1 MNDQP
6 LRAGAD
12 TFERVAHAL
21 RERWVAQQ
29 AMPTTTPSGIAAPD
43 ARSWDDHSTQ
53 TRNLL
58 LDACGSDH
66 RALVDLL
73 LTVGDTVRSALH
85 DAVLHDSALHDGER
99 ASSARGASAGW
110 DARRAPVVHRLVAT
124 RFLQPD
130 IARWLVDSWAYAIG
144 AREQSPESPAM
155 QFVDARDA
163 VGAQPASHGGAHG
176 PARGHAQATAHS
188 SAQSGAA
195 ASAGMR
201 AATMMATTGPWR
213 RGVPAASTSVSGAA
227 VRTVGRG
234 HMTPAELAR
243 IKRIERV
250 SLATLAGTLV
260 FGFVAHGYA
269 LWSRPLERQ
278 RVVPIATAA
287 APNAA
292 LVSAAAN
299 AQSSTMLASAGR
311 PTRDEATALAVAPRD
326 TSVPPTA
333 APLARAWIGPVAGRY
348 FVTHRKVSVAGGE
361 GCDDVASALAWQQPS
376 IETIEADS
384 GGSAIRLMSR
394 GVRGTLEPDGRFS
407 TGPDSGNTD
416 GVRWTF
422 SMYGRFTA
430 DGFTASSRKT
440 TEAII
445 AWHKSRSCS
454 VVAELTG
461 HRLAR

>member
-1 MNDQP
+1 MSDRP
-6 LRAGAD
+6 IRAGAD
-12 TFERVAHAL
+12 AFERVAHAL

-29 AMPTTTPSGIAAPD
+29 APPTATASGASAPD
-43 ARSWDDHSTQ
+43 ARIWDDHSAQ

-73 LTVGDTVRSALH
+73 LTVGDTVRAALH
-85 DAVLHDSALHDGER
+85 DAALNDGAP
-99 ASSARGASAGW
+99 ASPASGASARW
-110 DARRAPVVHRLVAT
+110 DARRAPMVHRLVAT

-144 AREQSPESPAM
+144 VREQAPESPAM
-155 QFVDARDA
+155 QFVDARDT
-163 VGAQPASHGGAHG
+163 VGARPASHVG
-176 PARGHAQATAHS
+176 ARGHTQTTTHPTAP
-188 SAQSGAA
+188 
-195 ASAGMR
+195 AGMR
-201 AATMMATTGPWR
+201 AATVLATTGPWR
-213 RGVPAASTSVSGAA
+213 RGAPAASTAVSGAA
-227 VRTVGRG
+227 VRGVSRGR
-234 HMTPAELAR
+234 MTAAELAR
-243 IKRIERV
+243 IKRMERI
-250 SLATLAGTLV
+250 SLTVLASVLV

-269 LWSRPLERQ
+269 LWSRPLDRERA
-278 RVVPIATAA
+278 VPMATGSATSPGMVPATVNTTGATTALSVAARDADVPSA
-287 APNAA
+287 AP
-292 LVSAAAN
+292 
-299 AQSSTMLASAGR
+299 
-311 PTRDEATALAVAPRD
+311 
-326 TSVPPTA
+326 
-333 APLARAWIGPVAGRY
+333 PLARAWIGPVTGRY

-361 GCDDVASALAWQQPS
+361 GCEDVASALAWQQPS

-384 GGSAIRLMSR
+384 DGPAIRLMSR
-394 GVRGTLEPDGRFS
+394 GVSGTLEPDGRFS

-422 SMYGRFTA
+422 SMAGRFTA

-461 HRLAR
+461 LRLAR

>member
-1 MNDQP
+1 MSDRP
-6 LRAGAD
+6 LHAGAD
-12 TFERVAHAL
+12 AFERVAHAL

-29 AMPTTTPSGIAAPD
+29 APPTTSASGTAATD
-43 ARSWDDHSTQ
+43 ARQWDDHSAQ

-66 RALVDLL
+66 RALVDLVL
-73 LTVGDTVRSALH
+73 SVGDTVRTALN
-85 DAVLHDSALHDGER
+85 DAALNEAAL
-99 ASSARGASAGW
+99 ASPAEGPRVRW
-110 DARRAPVVHRLVAT
+110 DARRAPMVHRLVAT

-144 AREQSPESPAM
+144 VREQAPESPAM
-155 QFVDARDA
+155 QFVDARD
-163 VGAQPASHGGAHG
+163 VASARPTSQRGAHG
-176 PARGHAQATAHS
+176 HAQTTTHPA
-188 SAQSGAA
+188 AQTGA
-195 ASAGMR
+195 AGMR
-201 AATMMATTGPWR
+201 AATVLATTGPWR
-213 RGVPAASTSVSGAA
+213 RGAQAASTAVPGAA
-227 VRTVGRG
+227 VRAVGSGR
-234 HMTPAELAR
+234 MTAAELAR
-243 IKRIERV
+243 IKRMERI
-250 SLATLAGTLV
+250 SLMALAGVLV

-269 LWSRPLERQ
+269 LWLRPLDRERA
-278 RVVPIATAA
+278 VPVATSSATTPGMVPATVNTTGATTAPSVAA
-287 APNAA
+287 RDADVP
-292 LVSAAAN
+292 SA
-299 AQSSTMLASAGR
+299 
-311 PTRDEATALAVAPRD
+311 
-326 TSVPPTA
+326 A

-384 GGSAIRLMSR
+384 MSPAIRLMSR
-394 GVRGTLEPDGRFS
+394 GVTGTLEPDGRFS

-445 AWHKSRSCS
+445 AWHKSRACS

-461 HRLAR
+461 LRLAR